1 MVNDPSGNCQI
12 YFILGF
18 MFNSA
23 SVQITMHLEPVGGGG
38 GVSLHSDFDDMDVL
52 RCTGIS
58 FLGILRFLKCTCKC
72 TYLYCDLKNN
82 KSGHP
87 DKVSSD

>member
-1 MVNDPSGNCQI
+1 
-12 YFILGF
+12 
-18 MFNSA
+18 
-23 SVQITMHLEPVGGGG
+23 MHLEPAGGGE

-58 FLGILRFLKCTCKC
+58 FLGILRFLKCTYKC
-72 TYLYCDLKNN
+72 TYLYCDLKKN

-87 DKVSSD
+87 DS